1 MGGRASGAGGVVV
14 QCSLKKRIYW
24 KYMEKNTLVV
34 FIVQNRKAD
43 GLTSFLGC
51 LVLAD
56 EGWHHELVPHFHR
69 GQMSSSSKDG
79 REHRQ
84 RDFLVLDVSA
94 WPLGQSGLGIW
105 WVNCLQLSPCLFS
118 LQSQKPELSAC

>member
-1 MGGRASGAGGVVV
+1 MG

-24 KYMEKNTLVV
+24 KYMEKNMLLV

-56 EGWHHELVPHFHR
+56 EGWHHELVPRFHR

-94 WPLGQSGLGIW
+94 CTGTVRPGYLVG
-105 WVNCLQLSPCLFS
+105 
-118 LQSQKPELSAC
+118 